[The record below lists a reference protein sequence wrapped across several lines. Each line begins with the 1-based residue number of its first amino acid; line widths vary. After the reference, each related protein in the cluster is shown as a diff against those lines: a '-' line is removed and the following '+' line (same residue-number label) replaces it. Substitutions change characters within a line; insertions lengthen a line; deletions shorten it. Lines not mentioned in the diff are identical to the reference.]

1 MCGVLWQEEAWG
13 AEGSAGEERRGQGA
27 TVASEASGCVP
38 KAPHIQGLQVSTLSS
53 FSDPLYGTLPGL
65 SFQVKAKNGGDVQAW
80 CYRPIIPATQ
90 AEGRSIASPR
100 PDRATEYAQDQ
111 ARKQWDCSNKN

>member
-38 KAPHIQGLQVSTLSS
+38 RPPTSKACGFPPSVPPQIPSMGPFLDSVS
-53 FSDPLYGTLPGL
+53 
-65 SFQVKAKNGGDVQAW
+65 K
-80 CYRPIIPATQ
+80 
-90 AEGRSIASPR
+90 
-100 PDRATEYAQDQ
+100 
-111 ARKQWDCSNKN
+111 